1 LDESKH
7 WILMLGNGAKSFE
20 LETALLRQE
29 VEAVI
34 ELADMAP
41 PLRDGVCCQLA
52 QKGKVFYSGG
62 GVCWAILP
70 LLVCEAICGKNRH
83 AIPGAAAIEFFFA
96 AGDAFD
102 DVEDHETEDSLVGVY
117 GEEKTLNIA
126 VALLMLSQ
134 RAVTRLREQGVKLS
148 TIISVMEAMCSG
160 GLRGCAGQ
168 HRDLAYELEH
178 NISPETYL
186 EMIELK
192 SASLVEMACQV
203 GAILATDDPETVSS
217 YGLFGRHLGMAAQ
230 LINDVQSIGTARWS
244 RSDISKKKKTLP
256 IIFAFNHADEK
267 QRRLLD
273 LVYDPKT
280 VMTPELQRETAKT
293 IIASGGVYYGLVMAE
308 KYKQL
313 AVKAIKPSATANSRL
328 LALF

>member
-1 LDESKH
+1 MPGE
-7 WILMLGNGAKSFE
+7 GAKSFE
-20 LETALLRQE
+20 LETASLRQE
-29 VEAVI
+29 VETVI
-34 ELADMAP
+34 ELADMVP
-41 PLRDGVCCQLA
+41 SLRDGVRWQLT
-52 QKGKVFYSGG
+52 QKGKVLYPGE

-70 LLVCEAICGKNRH
+70 LLVCEAICGKSRH
-83 AIPGAAAIEFFFA
+83 AVPGAAATEFFLA

-102 DVEDHETEDSLVGVY
+102 DIEDHELEDSVVGVY
-117 GEEKTLNIA
+117 GEEKALNIA

-134 RAVTRLREQGVKLS
+134 RAVIRLRDQSVKLS
-148 TIISVMEAMCSG
+148 TIISVMEAMCTG

-168 HRDLAYELEH
+168 HRDLAYGLERD
-178 NISPETYL
+178 ISPETYL

-192 SASLVEMACQV
+192 SASLIEMACRV
-203 GAILATDDPETVSS
+203 GALLATDNPGTVSS

-230 LINDVQSIGTARWS
+230 LINDVQSIGTARWT

-256 IIFAFNHADEK
+256 IIFAFNQADET

-273 LVYDPKT
+273 LVYDPET
-280 VMTPELQRETAKT
+280 VVTPELQREAAEA

-313 AVKAIKPSATANSRL
+313 AVKAIKPSAAANSRL